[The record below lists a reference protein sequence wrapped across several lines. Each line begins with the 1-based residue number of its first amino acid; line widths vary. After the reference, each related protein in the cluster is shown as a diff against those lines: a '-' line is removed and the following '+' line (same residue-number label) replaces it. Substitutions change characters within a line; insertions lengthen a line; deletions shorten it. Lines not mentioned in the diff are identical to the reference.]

1 PPPGGGPLSMGE
13 FVKAAARVLAP
24 RVGVPDA
31 RLMERLTAREATATT
46 VILPG
51 LAVPHVRI
59 AGRGVFELALVRAR
73 EGVRFPDQAE
83 PVRAAFVLVA
93 SPDEQTRH
101 LRTLSA
107 VAQVVQAPDFE
118 RRWREA
124 PDAEALR
131 RLVLDAP
138 RRRVRDPQPTV
149 DPG

>member
-1 PPPGGGPLSMGE
+1 
-13 FVKAAARVLAP
+13 
-24 RVGVPDA
+24 
-31 RLMERLTAREATATT
+31 
-46 VILPG
+46 
-51 LAVPHVRI
+51 
-59 AGRGVFELALVRAR
+59 LVRAR

-107 VAQVVQAPDFE
+107 VAPVVQAPDFQ
-118 RRWREA
+118 RRWRQA

-131 RLVLDAP
+131 RPVLDAP

-149 DPG
+149 DPGPAETVPEATPEAAHDAAAPARS